1 MIPRIG
7 RGIVIVGLAGILLPL
22 PLSAQEKTPVPP
34 GTPVNITV
42 QPAAPTAPSISIVL
56 GPRHGHV
63 IPERHGCTHTGGGN
77 IDIAQPTPDVLIV
90 TMSGAAVAY
99 GSICSAVAAQ
109 AFDLEQCFEL
119 SFDNPKVKKGK
130 LTMEG
135 RVIGLL
141 RSHCPKDSAEYG
153 NACAAVG
160 IEPIA
165 FPTQPLHHSGWG
177 NGMPVQTG
185 PSSILQLCVP
195 PHALGGKQALSVND
209 HDGPYSVPVV
219 AGKFMLRQTF
229 HISAMAH
236 PCIVPVKGPS
246 AEFAPDP
253 AIDPLWLS
261 YKEPFHGA
269 IKKDFGFQLILKV
282 AEETEPEKTENG
294 AKDEMP
300 QQSPREKLP
309 EPSPVKPIGSWQ
321 R

>member
-1 MIPRIG
+1 VDEKIMTSMIRNG
-7 RGIVIVGLAGILLPL
+7 MVSAAGMGILLPL
-22 PLSAQEKTPVPP
+22 SLLAQEKTAVPP

-42 QPAAPTAPSISIVL
+42 QPAAPTAPPISIVL

-63 IPERHGCTHTGGGN
+63 VPERHGCTHTGGGN

-99 GSICSAVAAQ
+99 GAICPAMAAQ

-119 SFDNPKVKKGK
+119 SFDNPKVKRGK

-141 RSHCPKDSAEYG
+141 RSHCPKDSAEYD
-153 NACAAVG
+153 NACASVG
-160 IEPIA
+160 
-165 FPTQPLHHSGWG
+165 LDG
-177 NGMPVQTG
+177 TG
-185 PSSILQLCVP
+185 LLKLCVP
-195 PHALGGKQALSVND
+195 PHSVGGKQALSVND
-209 HDGPYSVPVV
+209 HDGPYSIPVA
-219 AGKFMLRQTF
+219 AGKYMLRQTF
-229 HISAMAH
+229 HVSAMAH
-236 PCIVPVKGPS
+236 PYIVPVKGPS

-282 AEETEPEKTENG
+282 AEETEPEKTENA
-294 AKDEMP
+294 AKEEAP
-300 QQSPREKLP
+300 PSPRERLP
-309 EPSPVKPIGSWQ
+309 EPTPVRP
-321 R
+321 

>member
-1 MIPRIG
+1 MTRTIRN
-7 RGIVIVGLAGILLPL
+7 GIVWAAGMGVLLPL
-22 PLSAQEKTPVPP
+22 SLLAQEKTPVPP

-42 QPAAPTAPSISIVL
+42 QPTAPSAPPITIIL

-63 IPERHGCTHTGGGN
+63 TPERHGCTHTGGGN

-99 GSICSAVAAQ
+99 GAVCPATAAQ
-109 AFDLEQCFEL
+109 LFELEQCFEL

-141 RSHCPKDSAEYG
+141 RSHCKKDGAEYDD
-153 NACAAVG
+153 ACAAVG
-160 IEPIA
+160 
-165 FPTQPLHHSGWG
+165 L
-177 NGMPVQTG
+177 NGTG
-185 PSSILQLCVP
+185 LLKLCVP
-195 PHALGGKQALSVND
+195 PHSVGGCQALSVNC

-219 AGKFMLRQTF
+219 AGKYVLRQTF
-229 HISAMAH
+229 HISAFAH
-236 PCIVPVKGPS
+236 PTIVPTKGPS

-269 IKKDFGFQLILKV
+269 VKKDFGFQIILKV
-282 AEETEPEKTENG
+282 AEETEPENG
-294 AKDEMP
+294 AAKEEMQMP
-300 QQSPREKLP
+300 PPPREKLP
-309 EPSPVKPIGSWQ
+309 EPNPIKP
-321 R
+321 

>member
-1 MIPRIG
+1 MTRIKRNWIAWAAG
-7 RGIVIVGLAGILLPL
+7 AGILLPL
-22 PLSAQEKTPVPP
+22 SLLAQEKTAVPP

-42 QPAAPTAPSISIVL
+42 QPAPPTAPPISIIL

-77 IDIAQPTPDVLIV
+77 IDLAQPTPDVLVV

-99 GSICSAVAAQ
+99 GAICPATAAQ
-109 AFDLEQCFEL
+109 AFELEQCFEL

-141 RSHCPKDSAEYG
+141 RSHCPKDGAEYD
-153 NACAAVG
+153 NACAAVSL
-160 IEPIA
+160 EPVSPA
-165 FPTQPLHHSGWG
+165 PQPLNHSGWG
-177 NGMPVQTG
+177 NGMPVSAG
-185 PSSILQLCVP
+185 PTNLLHLCVP
-195 PHALGGKQALSVND
+195 PHSVGGKQALSVNC

-219 AGKFMLRQTF
+219 AGKYLLRQTF

-236 PCIVPVKGPS
+236 PYIVPVKGPS

-282 AEETEPEKTENG
+282 AEETAAENG
-294 AKDEMP
+294 AKEEEP
-300 QQSPREKLP
+300 APPAREKLP
-309 EPSPVKPIGSWQ
+309 EPTPVKP
-321 R
+321 